1 LYPEAFGVS
10 NMSDETK
17 REEKISDEMHELEDA
32 KQDESRN
39 KTQNFIC
46 QVFHLDWYIHLSFL
60 SLYSWFEVKRRLL

>member
-1 LYPEAFGVS
+1 
-10 NMSDETK
+10 MSDETK

-60 SLYSWFEVKRRLL
+60 PLHSCF